1 MKVVSSLKS
10 LKKRDINCKVVR
22 RRGKLYVINK
32 KKPKF
37 KARQGQHIYMDVN
50 SQKET
55 WAQFK
60 KLTLYISI
68 SIILVLI
75 LMAIFLL

>member
-37 KARQGQHIYMDVN
+37 KARQGQFVMDID

-55 WAQFK
+55 WSNFK
-60 KLTLYISI
+60 KLALYISFA
-68 SIILVLI
+68 IIFILA